1 MSFFHMVV
9 NSTHVQ
15 SQIGTII
22 IVIEVSEAL
31 INMPRFNRQSQ
42 CEKCGVERSSM
53 TSRKFKE
60 HYDLH
65 LDLQFNCDDC
75 EKVFPTKPKLVD
87 HKRYVHSL
95 LINCDVCN
103 KTFTNE
109 KNLKDI
115 S

>member
-1 MSFFHMVV
+1 MCPFFHMVV

-22 IVIEVSEAL
+22 IVTQDSEDL
-31 INMPRFNRQSQ
+31 ITMPRFNIQSQ

-60 HYDLH
+60 HYDL
-65 LDLQFNCDDC
+65 QFNCDDC
-75 EKVFPTKPKLVD
+75 EKFFQQ
-87 HKRYVHSL
+87 SQ
-95 LINCDVCN
+95 
-103 KTFTNE
+103 
-109 KNLKDI
+109 